1 MRYYAWILTAID
13 HGDIIDE
20 GVFYAKS
27 DRAAKGQ
34 VSKISGRN
42 DWHGTWKEDKMN
54 GGWNRYNGDSRL
66 NPIYH
71 SSGANVPTHRLYLRR
86 SKEA

>member
-1 MRYYAWILTAID
+1 MRYYDWILTAIA

-34 VSKISGRN
+34 VS
-42 DWHGTWKEDKMN
+42 
-54 GGWNRYNGDSRL
+54 
-66 NPIYH
+66 
-71 SSGANVPTHRLYLRR
+71 
-86 SKEA
+86 